1 MAVIYIS
8 SRDFRS
14 HQADIFD
21 LADRGEKIIIHR
33 RKKKSYMLVPISYED
48 LELSEAATQRLEES
62 RQEYKEGNFESVSTK
77 EDLKKL
83 LEKL

>member
-1 MAVIYIS
+1 
-8 SRDFRS
+8 
-14 HQADIFD
+14 
-21 LADRGEKIIIHR
+21 
-33 RKKKSYMLVPISYED
+33 MLVPISYED

-62 RQEYKEGNFESVSTK
+62 RKEYKEGNYESVSTK